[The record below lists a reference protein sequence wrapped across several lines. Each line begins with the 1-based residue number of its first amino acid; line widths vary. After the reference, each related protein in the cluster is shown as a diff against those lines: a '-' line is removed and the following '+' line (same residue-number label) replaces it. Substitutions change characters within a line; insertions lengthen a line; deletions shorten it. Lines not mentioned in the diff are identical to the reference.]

1 MEYRS
6 PLSFLGL
13 PLVHVA
19 TGRMVDGVPRRGIAR
34 GWIAIGDIAFG
45 LFSAGGLAAGGIA
58 VGGLAL
64 GLVPIGGLAL
74 GGLAIGGLALGIVAV
89 GGGAIAWHAALGGL
103 AVARDYA
110 LGGAAFAAH
119 ANDALAQQ
127 YFRDNPLFA
136 AAQWGTDY
144 SQWLVLLAA
153 LPAVLVLLRRRR
165 DTEGGPRKD
174 R

>member
-6 PLSFLGL
+6 RISFLGL

-19 TGRMVDGVPRRGIAR
+19 TAKLVEGVPRRSIAR
-34 GWIAIGDIAFG
+34 GWIAVGDIAFG
-45 LFSAGGLAAGGIA
+45 AICVGGIAAGGVA
-58 VGGLAL
+58 LGGLTL

-74 GGLAIGGLALGIVAV
+74 GGLAIGGLAVGIAAF
-89 GGGAIAWHAALGGL
+89 GGGAVAWHAALGGL
-103 AVARDYA
+103 AVARDFA

-127 YFRDNPLFA
+127 YFRDNPLFSA
-136 AAQWGTDY
+136 IHWGMDH
-144 SQWLVLLAA
+144 SQWLVLLAV
-153 LPAVLVLLRRRR
+153 LPALLALWRRRER
-165 DTEGGPRKD
+165 AERGPDKD

>member
-6 PLSFLGL
+6 PVSFLGL

-34 GWIAIGDIAFG
+34 GWIAVGDIAFG
-45 LFSAGGLAAGGIA
+45 AVCVGGLAAGGIA

-64 GLVPIGGLAL
+64 GLMPIGGLAL
-74 GGLAIGGLALGIVAV
+74 GGLAIGGLAVGIAAF

-127 YFRDNPLFA
+127 YFRDTPLFA
-136 AAQWGTDY
+136 AIHWGLDH
-144 SQWLVLLAA
+144 SQWLVLLAV
-153 LPAVLVLLRRRR
+153 LPAVLALWRRRR
-165 DTEGGPRKD
+165 DAERGPDKNP
-174 R
+174 